1 MEEQLNL
8 LNDIINLIKENITRI
23 SNIEYGED
31 YYIINHNLKEK
42 ERINFETKIKE
53 DIELNQIDIALR
65 KLNYSKEQSTN
76 PDKLKSIKKVISIY
90 LNKQALI
97 NNNRKFRIKEIES
110 LKQKKQEIIQDEKY
124 FYQTKQLVIDI
135 LNSFIYSINLN
146 NTYYV
151 MANLT
156 NYNKLTAFVDNK
168 QNIHPRVFEYFKE
181 LNPTIMY
188 DACIYFETTLEALI
202 NLLTTNNIEW
212 ILITN
217 HNFKKINQKKKNY

>member
-1 MEEQLNL
+1 MEEQLNM
-8 LNDIINLIKENITRI
+8 LNEIINLIKENITRI

-53 DIELNQIDIALR
+53 NIELNQIDTALR
-65 KLNYSKEQSTN
+65 KLNYSKNQTTN
-76 PDKLKSIKKVISIY
+76 LEKLKSINKIISIY
-90 LNKQALI
+90 INKQSLI
-97 NNNRKFRIKEIES
+97 NNNRNLRNKEIEF
-110 LKQKKQEIIQDEKY
+110 LKQKKQEIVQDEKY

-146 NTYYV
+146 NTYYI
-151 MANLT
+151 MANLP

-168 QNIHPRVFEYFKE
+168 LNIHPRLLEFFKP
-181 LNPTIMY
+181 LNISLMY
-188 DACIYFETTLEALI
+188 ETCIYLETTLESLV

-217 HNFKKINQKKKNY
+217 PNFNKLNQKKKNY